1 MMLPGL
7 AGSPSAPLLV
17 VLAAPRPTIDNFP
30 YSVVLAFISVISD
43 RPFQPVA
50 ASAPVKSL
58 QVFTCTRGHRDHP
71 WVEPA
76 DSQSRLDSV
85 TTRSSLRI
93 QLHQLSRMSP
103 PSVIGVSKAV
113 HAAITCLSAIALTD
127 ACLPTDTRRLCDESI
142 SRSNN
147 PNFDLHAF
155 LGARDVHALNN
166 RCPRRTPPKFE
177 RDV

>member
-1 MMLPGL
+1 MLPGL

-71 WVEPA
+71 LVEP
-76 DSQSRLDSV
+76 DSQSCLDSV

-93 QLHQLSRMSP
+93 QLHQLSRISP

-113 HAAITCLSAIALTD
+113 HTAIICPSAIALTD
-127 ACLPTDTRRLCDESI
+127 ACLPTDARRLCDDSI

-155 LGARDVHALNN
+155 LSARNVHVLNN